1 MEIQTKTVPK
11 RERIPVSE
19 VPKYNKPL
27 VGRMKFYYKNP
38 IADAYFSY
46 LLAFGARGGA
56 DVGEAFYAVRNVG
69 QYDVEGWVREFTKL
83 ANLVEKD
90 AEISLS
96 REHIITAREKF
107 LRVYYLNRVAL
118 FNLSQ

>member
-1 MEIQTKTVPK
+1 MKAQTMKKQVVNNISK
-11 RERIPVSE
+11 E

-56 DVGEAFYAVRNVG
+56 DVGEAFAAVSNVG
-69 QYDVEGWVREFTKL
+69 QYDTQSPGLLPTTS
-83 ANLVEKD
+83 A
-90 AEISLS
+90 S
-96 REHIITAREKF
+96 RP
-107 LRVYYLNRVAL
+107 
-118 FNLSQ
+118 